1 MKALKGNLAKIIL
14 SDEKGKIAMKSF
26 IASGES
32 SAIITLSNGKS
43 YRVFNK

>member
-14 SDEKGKIAMKSF
+14 SAEKGKIAMKVF
-26 IASGES
+26 LASGES

-43 YRVFNK
+43 YRVYNK

>member
-14 SDEKGKIAMKSF
+14 SDEKGKIAMKEF
-26 IASGES
+26 IASGEY

>member
-14 SDEKGKIAMKSF
+14 SDEKGKIAMKEF
-26 IASGES
+26 IASRES
-32 SAIITLSNGKS
+32 SAIITLSNSKS